1 MNGEDALHAQPAL
14 INCFKHIAALRGR
27 GSEGAHGDTHRAVDA
42 YLPSSSPPCA
52 DDALG
57 QTMTKNNARV
67 AENALRAVQQD
78 VFNGEHE
85 GVETS
90 FVVSTMLAAGFGHKE
105 VP

>member
-1 MNGEDALHAQPAL
+1 MT
-14 INCFKHIAALRGR
+14 R
-27 GSEGAHGDTHRAVDA
+27 V
-42 YLPSSSPPCA
+42 
-52 DDALG
+52 

-90 FVVSTMLAAGFGHKE
+90 FVVSTMLAAGFGHKK

>member
-1 MNGEDALHAQPAL
+1 MPTATPTVLSTHS
-14 INCFKHIAALRGR
+14 CF
-27 GSEGAHGDTHRAVDA
+27 
-42 YLPSSSPPCA
+42 PPHP
-52 DDALG
+52 LVLMTRV

-90 FVVSTMLAAGFGHKE
+90 YVVSTMLAAGFGHKE